1 MAPPK
6 CHLPKESPL
15 PTAIFFICRLG
26 FATFGYSAQ
35 TTRYYLTGCSS
46 VAVMLSSAAP
56 PQRSKCVCFQSSS
69 PQVVWLDK
77 RVEKIIQMMRE
88 DVRGELSLGEFA
100 QSVNLSV
107 WRLCH
112 IFKSDVGMPPIR
124 YLRLLRME
132 RAKDL
137 LEASFLSVKEIA
149 YQVGLNDESHF
160 VRDFK
165 STYGFSPAL
174 YRSNF
179 KNKNAP
185 EPHNGNGNG
194 HGPTSGNSAQHNSV
208 REHLVQIAK
217 HSILPSVHLF
227 VYVFSCLN

>member
-1 MAPPK
+1 
-6 CHLPKESPL
+6 
-15 PTAIFFICRLG
+15 
-26 FATFGYSAQ
+26 
-35 TTRYYLTGCSS
+35 
-46 VAVMLSSAAP
+46 
-56 PQRSKCVCFQSSS
+56 
-69 PQVVWLDK
+69 
-77 RVEKIIQMMRE
+77 MRE
-88 DVRGELSLGEFA
+88 DVRGELSLSEFA

-137 LEASFLSVKEIA
+137 LESSFLSVKEIA

-174 YRSNF
+174 YRTHF
-179 KNKNAP
+179 KNNHTETA
-185 EPHNGNGNG
+185 HNGNGNTNG
-194 HGPTSGNSAQHNSV
+194 TNGTKPNKLQQDLV
-208 REHLVQIAK
+208 RAAKSSLLPSIHLVVCMV
-217 HSILPSVHLF
+217 SYLT
-227 VYVFSCLN
+227 

>member
-1 MAPPK
+1 
-6 CHLPKESPL
+6 
-15 PTAIFFICRLG
+15 
-26 FATFGYSAQ
+26 
-35 TTRYYLTGCSS
+35 
-46 VAVMLSSAAP
+46 
-56 PQRSKCVCFQSSS
+56 
-69 PQVVWLDK
+69 
-77 RVEKIIQMMRE
+77 MMRE

-137 LEASFLSVKEIA
+137 LESSFLSVKEIA

-165 STYGFSPAL
+165 STYGFSPAH

-179 KNKNAP
+179 KNKAAVDTPNVSSD
-185 EPHNGNGNG
+185 NGNG
-194 HGPTSGNSAQHNSV
+194 HGPTKAGSAQSHRV

-217 HSILPSVHLF
+217 HSILPSVQVL
-227 VYVFSCLN
+227 VYVFSYMT

>member
-1 MAPPK
+1 
-6 CHLPKESPL
+6 
-15 PTAIFFICRLG
+15 
-26 FATFGYSAQ
+26 
-35 TTRYYLTGCSS
+35 
-46 VAVMLSSAAP
+46 V
-56 PQRSKCVCFQSSS
+56 
-69 PQVVWLDK
+69 DK

-100 QSVNLSV
+100 HSVNLSV

-112 IFKSDVGMPPIR
+112 IFKSDIGMPPIR

-137 LEASFLSVKEIA
+137 LESSFLSVKEIA
-149 YQVGLNDESHF
+149 FQVGLNDESHF

-179 KNKNAP
+179 KNKAGVASHNGSNGNG
-185 EPHNGNGNG
+185 NGNGNG
-194 HGPTSGNSAQHNSV
+194 HGPTNGNGNQSSSV

-217 HSILPSVHLF
+217 HSVLPSVHLF
-227 VYVFSCLN
+227 VCMVSCLN

>member
-1 MAPPK
+1 
-6 CHLPKESPL
+6 
-15 PTAIFFICRLG
+15 
-26 FATFGYSAQ
+26 
-35 TTRYYLTGCSS
+35 
-46 VAVMLSSAAP
+46 
-56 PQRSKCVCFQSSS
+56 
-69 PQVVWLDK
+69 
-77 RVEKIIQMMRE
+77 MRE

-124 YLRLLRME
+124 FLRLLRME
-132 RAKDL
+132 RAKHL
-137 LEASFLSVKEIA
+137 LESSFLSVKEIA

-174 YRSNF
+174 YRLNF
-179 KNKNAP
+179 KNKDAVNTA
-185 EPHNGNGNG
+185 NGSNENGNG
-194 HGPTSGNSAQHNSV
+194 HGPTKSSGVQSQRV

-217 HSILPSVHLF
+217 HSILPSVQLLAF
-227 VYVFSCLN
+227 VFSYIS

>member
-1 MAPPK
+1 
-6 CHLPKESPL
+6 
-15 PTAIFFICRLG
+15 
-26 FATFGYSAQ
+26 
-35 TTRYYLTGCSS
+35 
-46 VAVMLSSAAP
+46 
-56 PQRSKCVCFQSSS
+56 
-69 PQVVWLDK
+69 
-77 RVEKIIQMMRE
+77 MMRE

-137 LEASFLSVKEIA
+137 LESSFLSVKEIA

-174 YRSNF
+174 YRTRF
-179 KNKNAP
+179 KSHTE
-185 EPHNGNGNG
+185 EPRNGSNGNNGTNGSHGNG
-194 HGPTSGNSAQHNSV
+194 SNLAKPGKLQQELI
-208 REHLVQIAK
+208 RIAK
-217 HSILPSVHLF
+217 NSILPSIHLV
-227 VYVFSCLN
+227 VYTFSYLT

>member
-1 MAPPK
+1 
-6 CHLPKESPL
+6 
-15 PTAIFFICRLG
+15 
-26 FATFGYSAQ
+26 
-35 TTRYYLTGCSS
+35 
-46 VAVMLSSAAP
+46 
-56 PQRSKCVCFQSSS
+56 
-69 PQVVWLDK
+69 
-77 RVEKIIQMMRE
+77 MRA
-88 DVRGELSLGEFA
+88 DVSGELSLNEFA

-137 LEASFLSVKEIA
+137 LESSFLSVKEIA

-174 YRSNF
+174 YRSQF
-179 KNKNAP
+179 KNKTTSEAHTP
-185 EPHNGNGNG
+185 NGNG
-194 HGPTSGNSAQHNSV
+194 HGPTKNKSV

-217 HSILPSVHLF
+217 HTVLPSVHLF
-227 VYVFSCLN
+227 VYVFSYLN

>member
-1 MAPPK
+1 
-6 CHLPKESPL
+6 
-15 PTAIFFICRLG
+15 
-26 FATFGYSAQ
+26 
-35 TTRYYLTGCSS
+35 
-46 VAVMLSSAAP
+46 
-56 PQRSKCVCFQSSS
+56 
-69 PQVVWLDK
+69 
-77 RVEKIIQMMRE
+77 MRE

-132 RAKDL
+132 RAKNL
-137 LEASFLSVKEIA
+137 LESSFLSVKEIA
-149 YQVGLNDESHF
+149 FQVGLNDESHF

-179 KNKNAP
+179 KNKATPEALNAN
-185 EPHNGNGNG
+185 NGNGNG
-194 HGPTSGNSAQHNSV
+194 HGPQNGNGTQPNGV
-208 REHLVQIAK
+208 RQQLVQIAK
-217 HSILPSVHLF
+217 HSILPTVNVF
-227 VYVFSCLN
+227 IYVFSYLN